1 MSSKWKRKVM
11 TVVVMAAMV
20 MCAACGNSA
29 ETTTE
34 VGTTEITT
42 EAVPEAVS
50 VAENT
55 TEEIAKTQEA
65 RTFVDQAGNTIVVPE
80 KIEKVIITSRTP
92 LPSVYCLYRGS
103 AEGLIGM
110 SPGAMSAAENSYL
123 PKVIEGVTDVR
134 TDFMEGTKE
143 INIEEIL
150 AMEPDV
156 VLCSAESPEEIALL
170 QEAGITAVGF
180 STKLNNGNTIEIVN
194 GWLEQL
200 ELLFGEANNV
210 AGITEYANEK
220 LEMIRERVS
229 TLSEEEKPSVMIING
244 YNDGVYKVYGM
255 NDFWINEA
263 GGINAAAELPSTQE
277 VSIEQIYEWNP
288 EIILITNFTT
298 LLPED
303 LLNNVL
309 EGADWSHV
317 TAVQE
322 GTVYKFP
329 LGMYRWC
336 PPSSDAA
343 LSIQWVATKL
353 QPELFSDIDL
363 DQEIKNYYKRF
374 YGADLSD
381 EDLQEIY
388 NPSRAAADY

>member
-1 MSSKWKRKVM
+1 MSSKWKRKMM

-20 MCAACGNSA
+20 MCTACGNSA

-42 EAVPEAVS
+42 EAVPEAAS

-55 TEEIAKTQEA
+55 TEEIVKTQEA

-110 SPGAMSAAENSYL
+110 SPGAMSAAE
-123 PKVIEGVTDVR
+123 
-134 TDFMEGTKE
+134 
-143 INIEEIL
+143 L
-150 AMEPDV
+150 A
-156 VLCSAESPEEIALL
+156 
-170 QEAGITAVGF
+170 
-180 STKLNNGNTIEIVN
+180 
-194 GWLEQL
+194 
-200 ELLFGEANNV
+200 
-210 AGITEYANEK
+210 
-220 LEMIRERVS
+220 
-229 TLSEEEKPSVMIING
+229 
-244 YNDGVYKVYGM
+244 
-255 NDFWINEA
+255 
-263 GGINAAAELPSTQE
+263 STQE

-303 LLNNVL
+303 LLSNVL

-317 TAVQE
+317 TAVQK
-322 GTVYKFP
+322 GNVYKFP

-343 LSIQWVATKL
+343 LSLQWVATKL
-353 QPELFSDIDL
+353 QPELFADIDL
-363 DQEIKNYYKRF
+363 NQEIKSYYKRF

-388 NPSRAAADY
+388 NPSRDAADY